1 MRALLRLF
9 FRLLYNEFAWTY
21 DLVSWTVSIGQ
32 WRTWQRQVI
41 PHLAGNRILE
51 IAHGTGNLQID
62 LLAAGHKPIAF
73 DLSPH
78 MGRIAQR
85 KLARRNLHPPFVRG
99 AVQALPFTANHFT
112 SLVSTF
118 PTEFIS
124 DPAAVQEF
132 YRVLAP
138 GGRLVCV
145 PGATII
151 PGHLADR
158 LAKWL
163 FDVTGQSASPE
174 QGWPPRLFQVY
185 RAAGFKLKIETIK
198 LPRSLVWIILAD
210 KPV

>member
-21 DLVSWTVSIGQ
+21 DLVSWVVSIGQ
-32 WRTWQRQVI
+32 WRTWQRQVM
-41 PHLAGNRILE
+41 PHIVGNHVLE

-62 LLAAGHKPIAF
+62 LITAGHQPVAF

-78 MGRIAQR
+78 MGRIAKR
-85 KLARRNLHPPFVRG
+85 KLAKFKLTPPFVRG
-99 AVQALPFTANHFT
+99 LVQALPFTASYFT
-112 SLVSTF
+112 TIVSTF

-124 DPAAVQEF
+124 DPQAVREF
-132 YRVLAP
+132 YRILAP

-158 LAKWL
+158 LARWL
-163 FDVTGQSASPE
+163 FEVTGQSASPQ

-185 RAAGFKLKIETIK
+185 RAAGFNLKIETVK
-198 LPRSLVWIILAD
+198 LPRSLVWVIIAD